1 MSTERLVGSLAEQ
14 MDRRGL
20 GKLGASTLA
29 AVAGLMR
36 LVQRASAESH
46 PCNLCPPGDQGT
58 CSNCQCVWCWV
69 GVQDGNQVDCCE
81 CYGHGRPC
89 DGFCEGVICSWVR
102 DY

>member
-29 AVAGLMR
+29 ALAGIMG

-46 PCNLCPPGDQGT
+46 P
-58 CSNCQCVWCWV
+58 
-69 GVQDGNQVDCCE
+69 
-81 CYGHGRPC
+81 
-89 DGFCEGVICSWVR
+89 VICVLLAIRASAVIVNAFGAGLVCR
-102 DY
+102 TGTRLTAVSATSIADHAMVTARV